1 MQMPNDNGSKKP
13 RAKKEGSKPLGRPKM
28 RNPDG
33 TLVHPPKMKKAEK
46 VSTSGV
52 LPTPSPPK
60 QQQQKPKILPTKSS
74 TTSLS
79 VKSSAPGLGKNSP
92 LQQTPPSLTVTKTT
106 VNITKKSDSKSPE
119 QNKPVDKLTDQKR
132 EEMLQEQLL
141 QQLQDLQRRQQE
153 AQKQKS
159 QEHLTVSKKIFFKK
173 VHFSKSTKIYNSNS
187 PTFSIFRSRKRKS
200 WSNRDYWQL
209 NKTRKKLVNN
219 NE

>member
-1 MQMPNDNGSKKP
+1 MQMPTDNGSKKA

-33 TLVHPPKMKKAEK
+33 TLVHPPKMKRAEK
-46 VSTSGV
+46 VSSAVVT
-52 LPTPSPPK
+52 PTPSPPK
-60 QQQQKPKILPTKSS
+60 QQQKPKILPTKTS

-79 VKSSAPGLGKNSP
+79 VKSSPGLVKNSP
-92 LQQTPPSLTVTKTT
+92 LQQTPSLTVTKTT

-119 QNKPVDKLTDQKR
+119 QNKPVDKMTDQKR

-159 QEHLTVSKKIFFKK
+159 QEHLTVSVKFFFQESE
-173 VHFSKSTKIYNSNS
+173 VITTETN
-187 PTFSIFRSRKRKS
+187 
-200 WSNRDYWQL
+200 L
-209 NKTRKKLVNN
+209 
-219 NE
+219 

>member
-13 RAKKEGSKPLGRPKM
+13 RNKKEGSKPLGRPKM

-33 TLVHPPKMKKAEK
+33 TLVHPPKMKRAEK
-46 VSTSGV
+46 VSSTV
-52 LPTPSPPK
+52 VTPTPSPPK
-60 QQQQKPKILPTKSS
+60 QIQKPKILPTKTS

-79 VKSSAPGLGKNSP
+79 VKSSAPGLVKNSP

-159 QEHLTVSKKIFFKK
+159 SQEHLTVSNFF
-173 VHFSKSTKIYNSNS
+173 
-187 PTFSIFRSRKRKS
+187 
-200 WSNRDYWQL
+200 
-209 NKTRKKLVNN
+209 
-219 NE
+219 

>member
-1 MQMPNDNGSKKP
+1 MPNDNGSKKP

-60 QQQQKPKILPTKSS
+60 QQQQKPKILPTKTS

-79 VKSSAPGLGKNSP
+79 VKSSPGLVKNSP
-92 LQQTPPSLTVTKTT
+92 LPQTPSLTVTKTT

-159 QEHLTVSKKIFFKK
+159 QEHLTVSFNKSHPLYFFG
-173 VHFSKSTKIYNSNS
+173 T
-187 PTFSIFRSRKRKS
+187 
-200 WSNRDYWQL
+200 
-209 NKTRKKLVNN
+209 
-219 NE
+219 

>member
-13 RAKKEGSKPLGRPKM
+13 RNKKEGSKPLGRPKM

-60 QQQQKPKILPTKSS
+60 QQQQQKPKILPTKTS
-74 TTSLS
+74 TTSPS
-79 VKSSAPGLGKNSP
+79 VKSSPGLVKNSP
-92 LQQTPPSLTVTKTT
+92 LPQTPSLTVTKTT

-119 QNKPVDKLTDQKR
+119 QNKTVDNKLTDQKR

-159 QEHLTVSKKIFFKK
+159 QEHLTVSFNKSHPLYFFG
-173 VHFSKSTKIYNSNS
+173 T
-187 PTFSIFRSRKRKS
+187 
-200 WSNRDYWQL
+200 
-209 NKTRKKLVNN
+209 
-219 NE
+219 

>member
-159 QEHLTVSKKIFFKK
+159 QEHLTVSKKNIFLRKYTFQSLQKFIIPIPLLFLFLGREKEK
-173 VHFSKSTKIYNSNS
+173 VGATEIIGS
-187 PTFSIFRSRKRKS
+187 
-200 WSNRDYWQL
+200 
-209 NKTRKKLVNN
+209 
-219 NE
+219 

>member
-60 QQQQKPKILPTKSS
+60 QQQQQKPKILPTKSS

-159 QEHLTVSKKIFFKK
+159 QEHLTVSKKNIFLRKYTFQSLQKFIIPIPLLFLFLGREKEK
-173 VHFSKSTKIYNSNS
+173 VGATEIIGS
-187 PTFSIFRSRKRKS
+187 
-200 WSNRDYWQL
+200 
-209 NKTRKKLVNN
+209 
-219 NE
+219 